1 MSSSLKS
8 PPEGLKNVEC
18 EKGTPP
24 VRPPIPYVPPTNLHE
39 KRETEQ
45 IKVELP
51 DRTKFQMPTYGS
63 GNNEEYL
70 VHFIAILRL
79 VKQKGTAA
87 EVKEAFTALVKVRK
101 ERSPFFNFPEDKT
114 PAEKEARKKKLAN
127 LNKSLK
133 AKKSFAVD
141 QAQKAYKLFRCFVVG
156 KARMQCDRIV
166 NEIHTKNPWI
176 GVNGKSNKGIRVK
189 SYFFSW
195 TALSS
200 TSSLSS
206 LLTQLKSSVITCSRQ

>member
-1 MSSSLKS
+1 MSANLKS

-18 EKGTPP
+18 EKGMPP
-24 VRPPIPYVPPTNLHE
+24 VRPPIPYVPPTDLHE

-51 DRTKFQMPTYGS
+51 DRTKFQMPTYSS

-70 VHFIAILRL
+70 VHVIAVLRL
-79 VKQKGTAA
+79 VEQEGTAT
-87 EVKEAFTALVKVRK
+87 EVKEAFAELVKVRK
-101 ERSPFFNFPEDKT
+101 EMSPFFNFPEDET

-141 QAQKAYKLFRCFVVG
+141 QAQKAYELFCCFVVG
-156 KARMQCDRIV
+156 KA
-166 NEIHTKNPWI
+166 
-176 GVNGKSNKGIRVK
+176 
-189 SYFFSW
+189 
-195 TALSS
+195 
-200 TSSLSS
+200 
-206 LLTQLKSSVITCSRQ
+206 